1 MKERNLLMQTNIIF
15 LNLFLL
21 TAVSGVFSILMGLD
35 YNLSNLWQ
43 SLGQVIKRLGQ
54 AFTNSAQESGQKSE
68 HPPSLFNL
76 NIDINI
82 WNNLNIFGSNNHLS
96 NNAPPE
102 KEEDKN
108 NGKEKRTPES
118 KESEK

>member
-1 MKERNLLMQTNIIF
+1 MKTNIIF

-21 TAVSGVFSILMGLD
+21 TTVSGVFSILMGLD

-43 SLGQVIKRLGQ
+43 SLGQVLRRLGQ
-54 AFTNSAQESGQKSE
+54 AFTNSVQESGQKSE

-82 WNNLNIFGSNNHLS
+82 WNNLNLFGSNDHLS
-96 NNAPPE
+96 NNAPPA

-108 NGKEKRTPES
+108 NGKEKRTPEDRES
-118 KESEK
+118 K

>member
-1 MKERNLLMQTNIIF
+1 MQTNIIF

-35 YNLSNLWQ
+35 YRLSNLWQ
-43 SLGQVIKRLGQ
+43 TLGQGLKRLYQ
-54 AFTNSAQESGQKSE
+54 AFTDFSQESGQKGE

-76 NIDINI
+76 SIDINI
-82 WNNLNIFGSNNHLS
+82 LNNLNLFGSNNHLS